1 MEDGDGVEL
10 VRPRPR
16 NDAGE
21 IIDGAEP
28 IETPVVRVTASNAIR
43 ASVILHFPMGVY
55 RLNREGEV
63 REFGIAI
70 RIRQRQ
76 SSSDPWEEVTTLNIR
91 ARRDEAFQ
99 RQFTWDLPQRGR
111 WQVEITRMTGESTKS
126 DYINVSH
133 LLALQS
139 VRPEYPLHTDLP
151 LALLAIRIRATHQ
164 LTGQLDQVNAVVQRY
179 APDWTGAAWE
189 TGLSR
194 NPASAYVAALTGPG
208 NPWPVA
214 QGGLDWA
221 ALADWHQVCAAKGL
235 KYDRVHE
242 GGESLGEA
250 LRAIAQ
256 AGRASPRHDGRRW
269 SVVVDRPQTADRPQ
283 ALVVD
288 HLSPRN
294 TRDFRWSRAYTDL
307 PDALRVSFA
316 DESNGW
322 DIGEMVIPR
331 PGLVGAPQLTEEL
344 VLPGKTDPAEI
355 WREGRR
361 RFYEAM
367 HRPDTFTCVMEG
379 AARVATRGDLVMASW
394 DVLARSQI
402 SARVRQALDRFL
414 VIDEELPQEGIEE
427 GGEWGLRWRVYDG
440 PEDSVGR
447 SVVAKITGQGRSLL
461 VAGDEPLPEPGSLV
475 FLGPLAQVSEPMVV
489 VNVEPG
495 EGFSARLTLVAEAA
509 IIDALTEAEAV
520 PAWDSIVGEV
530 IPQLSAPPQMP
541 VWRGLESGP
550 DEESGEILLR
560 VLLGASAGELRLLSG
575 FVLEH
580 RLTGAPGWTAL
591 QIAAA
596 EGGAEI
602 AGYTLG
608 QEVQLRARAVA
619 FDGDE
624 SPYNTTLTHV
634 IGASAAPVP
643 AALDPEGI
651 VVSGGLGHATLALAV
666 SDPATVTVQ
675 LYRTPAGASFDPGTD
690 ALGEPRP
697 VTPGATVTLVDGDA
711 TRASLLEDGGFDEF
725 GVWTAGSGWTVGG
738 GQASHSPGSAGVI
751 SQELTLNPGSTY
763 RVAFQ
768 IGAWVAGTLTPEL
781 AGGTLQQGAAVS
793 GTGWHFA
800 ELVAVT
806 GNTQFRLAASAGFDG
821 AVTAALLYIRTPA
834 SAPAGP
840 VEYRLAPCNVDNV
853 SGPTAGPLST
863 LIF

>member
-1 MEDGDGVEL
+1 
-10 VRPRPR
+10 
-16 NDAGE
+16 
-21 IIDGAEP
+21 
-28 IETPVVRVTASNAIR
+28 
-43 ASVILHFPMGVY
+43 
-55 RLNREGEV
+55 
-63 REFGIAI
+63 
-70 RIRQRQ
+70 
-76 SSSDPWEEVTTLNIR
+76 
-91 ARRDEAFQ
+91 
-99 RQFTWDLPQRGR
+99 
-111 WQVEITRMTGESTKS
+111 
-126 DYINVSH
+126 
-133 LLALQS
+133 
-139 VRPEYPLHTDLP
+139 
-151 LALLAIRIRATHQ
+151 
-164 LTGQLDQVNAVVQRY
+164 NAVVQRF
-179 APDWTGAAWE
+179 APDWTGEAWE
-189 TGLSR
+189 AGLSR

-214 QGGLDWA
+214 AGGLDWA
-221 ALADWHQVCAAKGL
+221 ALADWHAFCAAKGL

-269 SVVVDRPQTADRPQ
+269 SVVIDRPQG
-283 ALVVD
+283 LVVD

-322 DIGEMVIPR
+322 EVAEIVIPR
-331 PGLVGAPQLTEEL
+331 PGLVGEPQLTEEL

-367 HRPDTFTCVMEG
+367 HRPDTFTCVMDG
-379 AARVATRGDLVMASW
+379 AARVATRGDLVMANW

-414 VIDEELPQEGIEE
+414 VIDEELPVEEGLEE
-427 GGEWGLRWRVYDG
+427 GGEGPADWGLRWRVYDG
-440 PEDSVGR
+440 PEDTVGR
-447 SVVAKITGQGRSLL
+447 SVVAKVSGQGRSLM
-461 VAGDEPLPEPGSLV
+461 VAGEEPLPEPGSLV
-475 FLGPLAQVSEPMVV
+475 HLGPLAQVSAPMVV
-489 VNVEPG
+489 VDVEPG

-509 IIDALTEAEAV
+509 IIDALTDAEEA

-550 DEESGEILLR
+550 DEESGVILLR

-580 RLTGAPGWTAL
+580 RLTGAPGWTTL

-608 QEVQLRARAVA
+608 QEVQLRAKALA

-624 SPYNTTLTHV
+624 SLYNTTLTHV

-666 SDPATVTVQ
+666 SDPATVAVQ

-711 TRASLLEDGGFDEF
+711 TRASLLADGGFDEF

-738 GQASHSPGSAGVI
+738 GQASHAPGSAGVI
-751 SQELTLNPGSTY
+751 SQELTLSPGSTY

-768 IGAWVAGTLTPEL
+768 IGTHVAGTLTPEL

-800 ELVAVT
+800 ELTAAS
-806 GNTQFRLAASAGFDG
+806 GNTHFRLAASEGFDG

-834 SAPAGP
+834 CAPAGP
-840 VEYRLAPCNVDNV
+840 VEYRLAPRNVDNV
-853 SGPTAGPLST
+853 SGATAGPLST